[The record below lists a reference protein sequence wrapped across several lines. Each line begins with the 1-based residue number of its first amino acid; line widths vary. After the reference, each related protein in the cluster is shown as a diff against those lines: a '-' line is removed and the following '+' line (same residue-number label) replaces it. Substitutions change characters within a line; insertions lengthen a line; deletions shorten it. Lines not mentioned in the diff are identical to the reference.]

1 MIVVRINGGLG
12 NQMFQYAF
20 LEYIKKNNEEVYAD
34 IDAYKFHS
42 HHNGYELK
50 RVFNIDAPIASVE
63 QIKKVSFYKNSI
75 ISRVMRKLLQL
86 EISKN
91 FEVSEKNIN
100 MIIGDD
106 KILQDVYFDGFWQNS
121 RYVTDVES
129 VLREKF
135 VFCNEIGG
143 KNKEILKMI
152 KDSTSVALHVRR
164 GDYLSESG
172 LYDICNIDY
181 YNNAIKKLNELVKAE
196 MNYFVF
202 SDDIVWCKENL
213 NILSNAHYIDWN
225 NNDESWIDMYLMSQC
240 KHNIIA
246 NSTFSWWGAWLN
258 NNIEKVVIAPKMWR
272 RDTYYDS
279 RACENWIV
287 V

>member
-1 MIVVRINGGLG
+1 M
-12 NQMFQYAF
+12 
-20 LEYIKKNNEEVYAD
+20 K
-34 IDAYKFHS
+34 
-42 HHNGYELK
+42 
-50 RVFNIDAPIASVE
+50 
-63 QIKKVSFYKNSI
+63 
-75 ISRVMRKLLQL
+75 
-86 EISKN
+86 
-91 FEVSEKNIN
+91 
-100 MIIGDD
+100 
-106 KILQDVYFDGFWQNS
+106 
-121 RYVTDVES
+121 
-129 VLREKF
+129 
-135 VFCNEIGG
+135 
-143 KNKEILKMI
+143 
-152 KDSTSVALHVRR
+152 
-164 GDYLSESG
+164 
-172 LYDICNIDY
+172 
-181 YNNAIKKLNELVKAE
+181 
-196 MNYFVF
+196 YFVF

>member
-75 ISRVMRKLLQL
+75 ISRVMRKLLKL

-143 KNKEILKMI
+143 KNKEIQKMI

-202 SDDIVWCKENL
+202 SDDIVWCKKNL